1 MKLLSIWANYYC
13 QTAFKFS
20 FILKLLVAGILASFD
35 EIEISLIKKWESFER
50 NHQSRRLKI

>member
-35 EIEISLIKKWESFER
+35 EIEISLIKKWKSFER
-50 NHQSRRLKI
+50 NH